1 MKQKILTIIIVVI
14 LAFGIGGGIYYYLNK
29 QDKNTLTILEK
40 QWIEDNKNNMIDL
53 AIPNDIPVFSYEGS
67 GVIYDFLNQLEEN
80 IDLEFNKIPYLK
92 SNNSSEYSFQIV
104 DNPSKEDIVIY
115 EDNYALVTRENK
127 KYANVSEI
135 DDLVV
140 GVVKDQIEEISY
152 YLNSDKISFVSY
164 DDYDALI
171 AAYLE
176 EKSKLTGI
184 VIPKITYMNTILEN
198 DLTISYNISN
208 MNKSLVLKLGN
219 TKRLNSILKKY
230 YKKWYNEYYQESFNN
245 YFSDNFYAFK
255 NIDDD
260 TKVNFKSK
268 RYKYGFINNAPYDQL
283 IDKKLVGINSLIIQQ
298 FVKLTGI
305 EVSYDEYKS
314 NADLIKAFNEN
325 KIDFFFNTSSEKKFD
340 IDTVSTVSITDET
353 SVVLSSINNGSTIK
367 DLSSLKDSTVYT
379 INNTILNDY
388 LEEKKINTKKYN
400 NIDSLFSNLKDN
412 IIVMDLNSYNIYK
425 NEYLSDYE
433 IDYIFNI
440 DDDYNFVS
448 RDIKDNKLFNLYFSF
463 YLQFINENEFLHQ
476 VNYKTFEQAEKL
488 AFLKP
493 VLYSLF
499 AIIILVIITIII
511 KKVRTKK
518 KENTGISK
526 ENKIKYIDMLT
537 SLKNRNYLNDN
548 IEKWD
553 ESEIYPQTIIIVD
566 LNNIAYINDNYGHN
580 EGDNII
586 KDAANILIKSQLPNT
601 EIIRTNGNEFLIYL
615 VEYDEKQIVSY
626 MRKLTKEFKEL
637 EHGFGAAIGYSMILD
652 GLKTLD
658 DAINEAT
665 LDMRANKEEAHD

>member
-340 IDTVSTVSITDET
+340 IDTISTVSFTDET
-353 SVVLSSINNGSTIK
+353 SVVLSSINNESTIK
-367 DLSSLKDSTVYT
+367 DLSSLKYSTVYT

-433 IDYIFNI
+433 IDCIFNI
-440 DDDYNFVS
+440 DDDYNFIS

>member
-340 IDTVSTVSITDET
+340 IDTISTVSFTDET
-353 SVVLSSINNGSTIK
+353 SVVLSSINNESTIK

-433 IDYIFNI
+433 IDCIFNI
-440 DDDYNFVS
+440 DDDYNFIS